1 MPLAKLTATTAA
13 EAAWTHCEQETEI
26 DISVQT
32 TTFESPER
40 THRFK
45 GGRPDHLPIAAAEW
59 DVADRY
65 GKGSEAAVVALY
77 EAVKRLDNER
87 NGSTAIEPL
96 RLTDQSC
103 VHRAL
108 AWWRNF

>member
-1 MPLAKLTATTAA
+1 
-13 EAAWTHCEQETEI
+13 
-26 DISVQT
+26 
-32 TTFESPER
+32 
-40 THRFK
+40 
-45 GGRPDHLPIAAAEW
+45 
-59 DVADRY
+59 
-65 GKGSEAAVVALY
+65 VALY
-77 EAVKRLDNER
+77 EAVKRLENER